1 MTFPFRPLFRRIFAR
16 GADGAGRPRAR
27 LASKPRG
34 HWERLGLGVH
44 GTETLEPRLFL
55 AADLSVALTDAH
67 VWYAPATQ
75 TGYTLTVTNIG
86 TDTAGAA
93 TLTTSLGSQISGASW
108 TAAYSGGGSGPVVGA
123 GSPKGTLN
131 LPAGSTAT
139 FTVIGRIAANAT
151 GDLVSTARATVA
163 GDADPGNDAATH
175 TLKWSPRAVA
185 VSSEPGWTSTSL
197 VRLVDAASGAN
208 VATAYAFENGYKNG
222 VTTAL
227 ADIDGDGKVEMLAT
241 AGRGRAGEVVVLR
254 QQIDPLG
261 NVSLVKDPSLTFA
274 PFGTGWRQGLT
285 LAVGDF
291 NADGRQDVAVAKTQG
306 KGEVKVFT
314 STPSGP
320 QPFTLLKA
328 FTPSLP
334 GSVAGVR
341 LAAGDFGTFTSGAT
355 TDAAAADGRDELVI
369 ASAPGA
375 RPTVQVV
382 DLSAAGQSAVSVV
395 RTVTP
400 FTTAFLGGLSVAAA
414 RVNADDVDDLVVAQ
428 STGGGSQ
435 VQVWDGKAGAATN
448 AALWS
453 FAAYGDLSSRTSGV
467 SALPLDSDADG
478 RADVIETVQGGV
490 GKASMRQFTLDAA
503 SNTWKK
509 SSENSGVSGALVA
522 SAAAVSRVA
531 GLVTTASGLQYR
543 DLVVGTGAA
552 PSSNTA
558 TVKVNY
564 QGWLLDGTRFDGNAE
579 TSFALNGVIKGWTEG
594 LATMKVGGR
603 RQLVVP
609 ADLAYGAAGSPP
621 SIPAN
626 ATLVFEVEL
635 LSTT

>member
-1 MTFPFRPLFRRIFAR
+1 MTSPFRSLFRRIFAR
-16 GADGAGRPRAR
+16 SGDGAGRPRVR
-27 LASKPRG
+27 RTSKPRG
-34 HWERLGLGVH
+34 QWERLGLGMH
-44 GTETLEPRLFL
+44 GTEMLEPRMLL

-67 VWYAPATQ
+67 AWYAPATQ

-86 TDTAGAA
+86 TDTASGA

-108 TAAYSGGGSGPVVGA
+108 TAAYSGGGSGPLVGA
-123 GSPKGTLN
+123 GSPKGTIT
-131 LPAGSTAT
+131 LPAGSSAT
-139 FTVIGRIAANAT
+139 FNVIGRIAANAT
-151 GDLVSTARATVA
+151 GDLVSTAGVSVA
-163 GDADPGNDAATH
+163 GDANPGNDTATT

-197 VRLVDAASGAN
+197 VRLVDASSGAN
-208 VATAYAFENGYKNG
+208 LATAYAFENGYKNG
-222 VTTAL
+222 VTTAM
-227 ADIDGDGKVEMLAT
+227 ADIDGDGKFEVFAVP
-241 AGRGRAGEVVVLR
+241 GRGRAGEVTVLR
-254 QQIDPLG
+254 EQIDVLG

-274 PFGTGWRQGLT
+274 PFGTDWRRGLA

-291 NADGRQDVAVAKTQG
+291 NADGRDDVAVAKAVG
-306 KGEVKVFT
+306 AGEVKVFT
-314 STPSGP
+314 SNASGP

-328 FTPSLP
+328 FTASLP

-355 TDAAAADGRDELVI
+355 TDAATADGRDELVI

-375 RPTVQVV
+375 KPTVQVV

-395 RTVTP
+395 RTVNP
-400 FTTAFLGGLSVAAA
+400 FTTAFLGGLAVTTA
-414 RVNADDVDDLVVAQ
+414 RVNADDVDDLIVAQ

-435 VQVWDGKAGAATN
+435 VQVWDGKAGAATT

-453 FAAYGDLSSRTSGV
+453 FAAYGDLASRTSGV
-467 SALPLDSDADG
+467 SALPLDSNADG
-478 RADVIETVQGGV
+478 RAEIIETVQGGV
-490 GKASMRQFTLDAA
+490 GKASMRQFTLDATT
-503 SNTWKK
+503 NTWKK
-509 SSENSGVSGALVA
+509 SAENSGVSGALVA
-522 SAAAVSRVA
+522 SAAAISRVG
-531 GLVTTASGLQYR
+531 GLVTTSSGLQYR
-543 DLVVGTGAA
+543 DLVVGTGAT

-564 QGWLLDGTRFDGNAE
+564 QGWLLDGTRFDGNSG
-579 TSFALNGVIKGWTEG
+579 TSFALNAVIKGWTEG

-603 RQLVVP
+603 RQLVIP
-609 ADLAYGAAGSPP
+609 SDLAYGAAGSPP
-621 SIPAN
+621 NIPAN